1 MNSIKALC
9 LAAVAAVTAMAFIGT
24 SSAFAEDE
32 VVICKE
38 LIEKGK
44 LCPSGKLW
52 PAGSILLALAEKP
65 QFLTPAFNVVCE
77 DSFFEAETGA
87 SPSPKIALNFL
98 KWEFGVLPT
107 PKLGEG
113 CTNCKQIH
121 TTLGPGLIEVT
132 EFDDFWFRTGAEFE
146 FLSCPFITK
155 CRYETGE
162 FKVLIDHKGH
172 HPAHKGEN
180 LARFVISELPLI
192 FKFGEGLCPK
202 EVKWDATYVIYLVDW
217 KGESG
222 LGWPALDLK

>member
-1 MNSIKALC
+1 MTLIKALG
-9 LAAVAAVTAMAFIGT
+9 LAAVAALTAMAFIGT

-38 LIEKGK
+38 LVEKGK
-44 LCPSGKLW
+44 LCPSGQLW

-65 QFLTPAFNVVCE
+65 QFLTTNFNVVCE

-113 CTNCKQIH
+113 CTGCTQIH

-132 EFDDFWFRTGAEFE
+132 ELDDFWFRTGAEFE
-146 FLSCPFITK
+146 FLNCPGKIN

-180 LARFVISELPLI
+180 LARFVISELPMI
-192 FKFGEGLCPK
+192 FKTGSPFCPK
-202 EVKWDATYVIYLVDW
+202 EAKWDATYVIYLVDW

-222 LGWPALDLK
+222 LGWPALDLN